1 MITSNSNSQVKNV
14 IQLLK
19 KTKVRDKQDV
29 FVVEGLKMFLE
40 APKENVVTVFVSQ
53 GFYGKDENREYL
65 SGVKFEIVEDKVFD
79 HMSDTRTPQGV
90 LCVLKQFH
98 YSLEDIIGGE
108 NPLVLI
114 LEDLQDPGNL
124 GTIIRTGEG
133 TGIGGVILS
142 GNSVDVYN
150 PKTIRATMGAIYRVP
165 FLYVDKIQNVLPKL
179 REKRI
184 RTYAAHLEGERL
196 YDEEDY
202 KAGTAFF
209 IGNEGKGL
217 RDELAGKADLFV
229 KIPMKGEVESLNV
242 AVAASVLMYEVSR
255 QRRSH

>member
-19 KTKVRDKQDV
+19 KAKVRDEQDV

-40 APKENVVTVFVSQ
+40 APRENVVAAFVSQ
-53 GFYGKDENREYL
+53 SFYGKEENRKYL
-65 SGVKFEIVEDKVFD
+65 SRVKFEVVEDRVFG
-79 HMSDTRTPQGV
+79 HMSDTKTPQGV

-98 YSLEDIIGGE
+98 YSLEEIIGGE

-124 GTIIRTGEG
+124 GTIMRTGEG
-133 TGIGGVILS
+133 AGISGVILS

-150 PKTIRATMGAIYRVP
+150 PKTIRSTMGAVYRVP
-165 FLYVDKIQNVLPKL
+165 FLHVDKIRDVLPKL
-179 REKRI
+179 KEKRI
-184 RTYAAHLEGERL
+184 RTYAAHLDGERF
-196 YDEEDY
+196 YDEENY
-202 KAGTAFF
+202 EAGTAFF
-209 IGNEGKGL
+209 VGNEGNGL
-217 RDELAGKADLFV
+217 SDELADKADVFV
-229 KIPMKGEVESLNV
+229 KIPMEGKVESLNA

-255 QRRSH
+255 QRRNH